1 MPRLNVTGMDEMD
14 EPGGLSPAASEAEA
28 LIRSWARPFAE
39 LVTGPHS
46 LPRRAA
52 AAVEANARLT
62 ATTGVVLLVLLAV
75 EGATLLSIRR
85 LLPVHLAIGLML
97 VPPVLLKLASTGR
110 RFAGY
115 YLGDPRYREAGPPPI
130 PLRLIGPLVVLS
142 TVGLLGTGIE
152 LWLFGTRLGEI
163 WLTAHKAAFVL
174 WFGLMAIHVV
184 GHLEQAPTLV
194 LRDIAERPSLSG
206 RARRRAWVAASVL
219 MGAVLAAGTLVWQTP
234 FVVALG
240 H

>member
-1 MPRLNVTGMDEMD
+1 MDEGS
-14 EPGGLSPAASEAEA
+14 EPVGRNSTISVAEGW
-28 LIRSWARPFAE
+28 IRSWAGPLSE
-39 LVTGPHS
+39 LVTGPRAGE
-46 LPRRAA
+46 RRGN

-62 ATTGVVLLVLLAV
+62 ATTGMVLLVLLAA

-97 VPPVLLKLASTGR
+97 VPPVALKLASTGR

-130 PLRLIGPLVVLS
+130 LLRLIGPLVVLS
-142 TVGLLGTGIE
+142 TVGLLGTGVE
-152 LWLFGTRLGEI
+152 LWLFGTRFGEI

-206 RARRRAWVAASVL
+206 RARRRAWVAASLL
-219 MGAVLAAGTLVWQTP
+219 MGAALAIGTLVWQTP
-234 FVVALG
+234 FLVALG